1 MQLAEHYKYITIVI
15 LLVMLAIEIL
25 RLYLGYEGNL
35 REKVNS
41 SIQLFNLLCQ
51 SEKII
56 SFLSFSFSLSL
67 FHPSLTLSVSFPP
80 ILPLSLLQVPELAG
94 FWILSLFQLPLV
106 VYLMANINTVILP
119 LEWAICIPLV
129 VFLLVE
135 IIIGLRALQLM
146 VRAQAVK
153 FQLSQI
159 HPGLEM
165 RERRRK
171 RRRLSREGGGTDS
184 DIREHET

>member
-56 SFLSFSFSLSL
+56 SSLSFSLSP
-67 FHPSLTLSVSFPP
+67 FS
-80 ILPLSLLQVPELAG
+80 LPLSLS
-94 FWILSLFQLPLV
+94 LSLSLPYSPSL
-106 VYLMANINTVILP
+106 Y
-119 LEWAICIPLV
+119 C
-129 VFLLVE
+129 
-135 IIIGLRALQLM
+135 RYQ
-146 VRAQAVK
+146 
-153 FQLSQI
+153 S
-159 HPGLEM
+159 
-165 RERRRK
+165 
-171 RRRLSREGGGTDS
+171 
-184 DIREHET
+184 